1 LYIRN
6 GLAAAI
12 APAKMDSSL
21 DLTKG
26 ILGFAAPLM
35 GCGGM
40 VEMNKI
46 PSKINCCLLY
56 ALQYHDHDRC
66 FNERKGWLIG
76 DIGDIGDAQN
86 DVSNREIEKI

>member
-1 LYIRN
+1 VYIRN

-12 APAKMDSSL
+12 APAKTDSSL

-46 PSKINCCLLY
+46 RSKMNCGLLY
-56 ALQYHDHDRC
+56 ALQYHDLDRC

-76 DIGDIGDAQN
+76 DIGDLSDGQN
-86 DVSNREIEKI
+86 DTPPTEIGKK